1 MVRDIWALGV
11 NRLSIGVQSFDD
23 AVLRTLG
30 RAHDA
35 DAARTGYCDC
45 SRAFRQREH

>member
-23 AVLRTLG
+23 EVLRILG

-35 DAARTGYCDC
+35 EAAQPRRCAAAQDALR
-45 SRAFRQREH
+45 